1 MAPRLGASF
10 STSSKYESPKEIK
23 FGADAKS
30 LMLQGVDLMADAVGV
45 TLGPKVSSVDL
56 FCYRIVGLT
65 ARYLKVK
72 AGLVNMRP
80 EYNLQWSVR

>member
-1 MAPRLGASF
+1 MYRLQSLARPLSKSARTLAPRLGASF

-45 TLGPKVSSVDL
+45 TLGPKVS
-56 FCYRIVGLT
+56 VGL
-65 ARYLKVK
+65 YVS
-72 AGLVNMRP
+72 
-80 EYNLQWSVR
+80 Q